1 MRILLA
7 NDGFG
12 DAGGV
17 QNYLDAVAAGLQ
29 SRGHTLAILHR
40 DRTPAPFAAAATRHL
55 PQFSIAT
62 DGIEP
67 TLDRVARWAP
77 DLCFSHN
84 MNVLALDRALI
95 ERWPVV
101 KFMHGYFGTCIGGQ
115 KRHGFPIPR
124 PCDRR
129 FGIACLALYGPRHCG
144 ELRPGPFVRHYW
156 WARAQNNLLPGYRT
170 IVVASEHMK
179 REFVRNGVDSSR
191 IQVNP
196 LFPTHNE
203 QPRDKPLVTGGIRL
217 QAACGPARGRAHDR
231 DANDRDAGPV
241 NDGDW
246 TVAFVGRMTVLKGGD
261 LLVDAIAQASA
272 RLGRTIRLLL
282 IGDGP
287 QRAVWEQRASERRVP
302 CTAVG
307 WLNGD
312 ERWTALREVTLLA
325 LPSSWPEPFGL
336 VGLEAAALGIPAV
349 AFDVGGVRE
358 WLRPGINGYLAPG
371 DPPRA
376 SGLADGMVEAL
387 SNGDELKAMGSRAVG
402 VAREMSLER
411 HLDRLDA
418 IFSADHA
425 AYAHSAGR

>member
-17 QNYLDAVAAGLQ
+17 QSYLDAVAAGLA
-29 SRGHTLAILHR
+29 SRGHALAILHR
-40 DRTPAPFAAAATRHL
+40 DATPAPFAAAATRGL
-55 PQFSIAT
+55 PQFSIAV
-62 DGIEP
+62 DGIDP

-84 MNVLALDRALI
+84 MNVLDLDRALMA
-95 ERWPVV
+95 RWPVV

-115 KRHGFPIPR
+115 KRHGFPTAQ

-129 FGIACLALYGPRHCG
+129 FGVACLALYGPRHCG
-144 ELRPGPFVRHYW
+144 ELKPGPFVRHYR
-156 WARAQNNLLPGYRT
+156 WAREQHSLLSRYRT

-179 REFVRNGVDSSR
+179 REFVRNGVPPSR
-191 IQVNP
+191 IEVNP
-196 LFPTHNE
+196 LFPTHPE
-203 QPRDKPLVTGGIRL
+203 SPESVVQPERRVQKN
-217 QAACGPARGRAHDR
+217 PAY
-231 DANDRDAGPV
+231 
-241 NDGDW
+241 

-261 LLVDAIAQASA
+261 LLVDAIAQASV

-282 IGDGP
+282 VGDGP
-287 QRAVWEQRASERRVP
+287 QRAAWEQRASERRVP
-302 CTAVG
+302 CTALG

-312 ERWTALREVTLLA
+312 DRWAALRQATLLA

-371 DPPRA
+371 HPPRA
-376 SGLADGMVEAL
+376 SGLADAMVEAL
-387 SNGDELKAMGSRAVG
+387 SNGDELKAMGVRAIG

-418 IFSADHA
+418 IFCADLETH
-425 AYAHSAGR
+425 AHSARR

>member
-17 QNYLDAVAAGLQ
+17 QNYLDAVAAGLAT
-29 SRGHTLAILHR
+29 RRHTLAILHR
-40 DRTPAPFAAAATRHL
+40 DAAPAPFAAAATRAL
-55 PQFSIAT
+55 PQFSIAAE
-62 DGIEP
+62 GIEP
-67 TLDRVARWAP
+67 TLARVARWAP

-84 MNVLALDRALI
+84 MNVLDLDRALI
-95 ERWPVV
+95 ARWPVI

-115 KRHGFPIPR
+115 KRHGFPVAR

-129 FGIACLALYGPRHCG
+129 FGVACLALYGPRHCG
-144 ELRPGPFVRHYW
+144 ELKLEPFVRHYQ
-156 WARAQNNLLPGYRT
+156 WAREQHDLLTRYRT

-179 REFVRNGVDSSR
+179 REFVRNGVDPSR

-196 LFPTHNE
+196 LFPTH
-203 QPRDKPLVTGGIRL
+203 DFVGSDVD
-217 QAACGPARGRAHDR
+217 A
-231 DANDRDAGPV
+231 ANDC
-241 NDGDW
+241 
-246 TVAFVGRMTVLKGGD
+246 VAFVGRMTVLKGGD

-282 IGDGP
+282 VGDGP
-287 QRAVWEQRASERRVP
+287 QREVWERRASDRGVP

-312 ERWTALREVTLLA
+312 ERWTALRQATLLA

-376 SGLADGMVEAL
+376 SGLADALVEAL
-387 SNGDELKAMGSRAVG
+387 SNRDELNAMGSRAAG
-402 VAREMSLER
+402 VAREMSLGC
-411 HLDRLDA
+411 HLDRLEA
-418 IFSADHA
+418 IFSANCDAH
-425 AYAHSAGR
+425 AHSAGR